1 MSSQGPAVTG
11 SVNYNGFVANPSAG
25 APVSIGYPFDT
36 DSIRDS
42 SDWIAYKKQTLILNE
57 SKTKLADAL
66 PEVRYGNDYRIQFL
80 LGRFKNAFNTACG
93 NCSSNT
99 RISGGTVS

>member
-11 SVNYNGFVANPSAG
+11 TVEYNDFCANPSAG
-25 APVSIGYPFDT
+25 KPVSVGYPFDK

-42 SDWIAYKKQTLILNE
+42 SDWIAYKKQTRILLE
-57 SKTKLADAL
+57 SKTKLASAF

-80 LGRFKNAFNTACG
+80 LGRFKNAYDTACG
-93 NCSSNT
+93 NCGT
-99 RISGGTVS
+99 TVKIGGGVVS